1 MIKSTALDSYQR
13 DDEITTCV
21 YIDDTVYNVR
31 IDLSSGDVY
40 VQDWYRNN
48 NNFNILHRIL
58 YAIYY
63 LHFNV
68 ELKQIEYY
76 EVEWGDRLHAKIFK

>member
-13 DDEITTCV
+13 DNEITTCA

-31 IDLSSGDVY
+31 IDLSTGDVY